1 MQNRIPHDSIEAM
14 KSLKI
19 YSQIENICETGVRSI
34 VERRGEKLG
43 RYLNSRAAYT
53 LYKSETEK
61 PYFVDKSEM
70 LQELFPLVRT
80 GNNHICITRPRRFG
94 KTVAANMIA
103 AFFPVPATRRTFLS
117 RFILRKQ
124 KATANTGTGF
134 PSSTFL
140 SMSWTA
146 DALPTENISNGSR
159 KDWSEI

>member
-1 MQNRIPHDSIEAM
+1 M
-14 KSLKI
+14 
-19 YSQIENICETGVRSI
+19 
-34 VERRGEKLG
+34 G

-103 AFFPVPATRRTFLS
+103 AFFLVPATRRTFLS